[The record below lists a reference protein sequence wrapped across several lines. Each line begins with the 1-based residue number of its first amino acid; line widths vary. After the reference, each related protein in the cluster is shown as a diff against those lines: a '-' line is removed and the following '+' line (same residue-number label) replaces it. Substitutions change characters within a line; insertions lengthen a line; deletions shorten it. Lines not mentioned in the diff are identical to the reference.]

1 MTHSNITLIIIWISW
16 DLERKGFDI
25 VSNKEKLIRYTKSE
39 SKRISNLIKDI
50 KVNKIGYI
58 KNPSLVIKV
67 RDMAPEIDLEYV
79 KDDNIWIAK
88 YNHFK

>member
-1 MTHSNITLIIIWISW
+1 VTHSNITLIIIWISW